1 MTLRD
6 YYWKDASFNDEDQ
19 AEVLIINNRIFGWAM
34 RSEGTWIARLESGIV
49 RAAFDSKEEA
59 KDFVILMANVDNEK
73 E

>member
-19 AEVLIINNRIFGWAM
+19 AEVLIINNRIFGWVLL
-34 RSEGTWIARLESGIV
+34 SGGGWVARLEQGIV
-49 RAAFDSKEEA
+49 RAAFDNKEEA